1 MHFQN
6 YQKSSNFRQVST
18 VYKTTPK
25 SDLMHVFD
33 NLKLVY
39 NDFSELTVPSGGFMI
54 FGGKKVFL

>member
-6 YQKSSNFRQVST
+6 YQKSSNFRQAST

-54 FGGKKVFL
+54 FGVKKVFL